1 MLKETSW
8 LVLGGS
14 GQLGRTLQDHLV
26 DQGIRYFAPPRKD
39 LDLTSATNVAEC
51 IDFYSPSVIV
61 NCAAWTNVDKA
72 EKYESDALLIN
83 GYAAE
88 YIANSAKK
96 NNSTLIHVST
106 DYVFSGE
113 GKKPWKEN
121 DLLEPKTAYGRT
133 KKFAESIINDIYP
146 ENSFIFRTAWLYS
159 KYGNNF
165 VKTVCSKAFE
175 NSEAL
180 SIVNDQIGQP
190 TLANDLSRQLVL
202 AIMQGIEP
210 GIYHGTNSGQA
221 TWYDFATEIF
231 TLIGQDK
238 NRIKPIPS
246 SNLQRPATRPHF
258 SVLGHDKWLEKD
270 LPKMRDWRIALKSS
284 ITNILKSS
292 VIGA

>member
-1 MLKETSW
+1 MLKDKSW
-8 LVLGGS
+8 LILGGS

-26 DQGIRYFAPPRKD
+26 DQGIGYFAPTRKV
-39 LDLTSATNVAEC
+39 LDLTSATNVVEC
-51 IDFYSPSVIV
+51 IDFYGPSVIV

-72 EKYESDALLIN
+72 ENYENDALLIN

-88 YIANSAKK
+88 YIAKSARKNS
-96 NNSTLIHVST
+96 STLIHIST

-113 GKKPWKEN
+113 GKKPWKEH

-133 KKFAESIINDIYP
+133 KKFAECAILDIYP

-165 VKTVCSKAFE
+165 VKTICSKAFE
-175 NSEAL
+175 NNETL

-190 TLANDLSRQLVL
+190 TLADDLCKQLVL
-202 AIMQGIEP
+202 SIKRKIEP

-231 TLIGQDK
+231 TLIGHDK
-238 NRIKPIPS
+238 NRITPIPS
-246 SNLQRPATRPHF
+246 SVLQRPAPRPHF
-258 SVLGHDKWLEKD
+258 SVLGHDEWLKLG
-270 LPKMRDWRIALKSS
+270 LPEMRGWRIALQGS
-284 ITNILKSS
+284 IMNILKAS

>member
-146 ENSFIFRTAWLYS
+146 ENSFIFRTA
-159 KYGNNF
+159 
-165 VKTVCSKAFE
+165 
-175 NSEAL
+175 
-180 SIVNDQIGQP
+180 
-190 TLANDLSRQLVL
+190 
-202 AIMQGIEP
+202 
-210 GIYHGTNSGQA
+210 
-221 TWYDFATEIF
+221 
-231 TLIGQDK
+231 
-238 NRIKPIPS
+238 
-246 SNLQRPATRPHF
+246 
-258 SVLGHDKWLEKD
+258 
-270 LPKMRDWRIALKSS
+270 
-284 ITNILKSS
+284 
-292 VIGA
+292 